1 MRRTGQAAVEAKG
14 KWQPVW
20 IGEWG
25 GDRERE
31 ESLELRWIGKNGRG
45 RRPYIGSEGRGGRE
59 TVDGTT
65 RLHKRGGG
73 ACRLS
78 NGDDGGFF
86 LKKISKIS

>member
-1 MRRTGQAAVEAKG
+1 MADGGETKG

-25 GDRERE
+25 REIERERE
-31 ESLELRWIGKNGRG
+31 RESLELGLIGKNGSG
-45 RRPYIGSEGRGGRE
+45 RRPYIGREGGGGRE
-59 TVDGTT
+59 TIDGTT

-78 NGDDGGFF
+78 NGDDGRFF